1 MPSRDPVPVSR
12 DPLPATVKAL
22 GWTSF
27 LTDLSSEA
35 IYPLLPAFVRS
46 IGGTSLDIGLIDG
59 VANAVAALV
68 RLVSGALSDKIGRRP
83 LVLLGY
89 GLSSVVRPLT
99 ALAASPLHVILVRA
113 ADRFGKGI
121 RSAPRDALV
130 TDLVVPDQR
139 GRAFGHIRGLDHA
152 GAAVGPLAAMLF
164 LLVCPGQERTLFL
177 LTVLPGLATLAVIWR
192 FVRDPPRHATAPRPL
207 AARLS
212 RPQCWLLGSV
222 AVWSLGAASEQF
234 LLLRAAELGTPIAFL
249 PLVWFAMS
257 FAKGAAATRAG
268 GLSDTVSPRRVLVGG
283 WLLFALAYGLLAAAD
298 SLALALPLI
307 IVVGVAY
314 GLAEPAE
321 RTLVATLAPTGTH
334 GAAFGWYALV
344 QGLMALPAG
353 LLAGALWDQGPAGSS
368 WSFGASALLATAA
381 CGLLAAL
388 PLNGVRESARIT
400 SGVMNS

>member
-1 MPSRDPVPVSR
+1 MPSRDPMPVSR

-35 IYPLLPAFVRS
+35 IYPLLPALVKS
-46 IGGTSLDIGLIDG
+46 LGGTSLDIGLVDG

-68 RLVSGALSDKIGRRP
+68 RLVSGALSDRVGRRP

-89 GLSSVVRPLT
+89 GLSSIVRPLT
-99 ALAASPLHVILVRA
+99 ALASAPLHVMLVRA

-139 GRAFGHIRGLDHA
+139 GRAFGFIRGLDHA
-152 GAAVGPLAAMLF
+152 GAAVGPLVAMLF
-164 LLVCPGQERTLFL
+164 LLVYPGRERTLFL
-177 LTVLPGLATLAVIWR
+177 LTVLPGVATLAVIWR
-192 FVRDPPRHATAPRPL
+192 FVRDPPRHSTAPPPL

-234 LLLRAAELGTPIAFL
+234 LLLRAAELGTPVAFL

-257 FAKGAAATRAG
+257 LAKGVAATRSG
-268 GLSDTVSPRRVLVGG
+268 GLADTVSPRLVLLGA
-283 WLLFALAYGLLAAAD
+283 WLLFALVYGALAAAD
-298 SLALALPLI
+298 SLTVLLPLI
-307 IVVGVAY
+307 VGVGVAY

-353 LLAGALWDQGPAGSS
+353 LLAGILWDHGPTGSS
-368 WSFGASALLATAA
+368 WAFGASALLATAA

-388 PLNGVRESARIT
+388 PWNGVRESARIVPG
-400 SGVMNS
+400 S